1 MNIVIREPITLECGQ
16 LFMRHIQWR
25 LHTLNVDYGRHGIAA
40 MVINA
45 QVLTCDADTCD
56 EVLDMVARHASSTVS
71 LVRESSGYY
80 AMKIQS
86 E

>member
-1 MNIVIREPITLECGQ
+1 MNIIIREPIRLECGQ
-16 LFMRHIQWR
+16 LFLRHIQWR
-25 LHTLNVDYGRHGIAA
+25 LHELNVDYGRHGVDT

-45 QVLTCDADTCD
+45 QVLTCNADTCD
-56 EVLDMVARHASSTVS
+56 EVLDMVARHSSPNVL

-80 AMKIQS
+80 ALKVQS